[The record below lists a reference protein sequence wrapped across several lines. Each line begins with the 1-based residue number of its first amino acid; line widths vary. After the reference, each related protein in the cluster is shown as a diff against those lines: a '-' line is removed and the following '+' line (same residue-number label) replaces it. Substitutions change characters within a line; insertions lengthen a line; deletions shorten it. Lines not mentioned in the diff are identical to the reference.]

1 MEGIEASDQSATRLM
16 PAALVF
22 AISFSVIL
30 ILHFPLLRLPY
41 FWDEAGYYIPAA
53 RDLFLSGTLIPHSTP
68 SNAHPPVIMAY
79 LSACWKIA
87 GYSLVTT
94 RVAMLV
100 IAAFSLTGLVRLAE
114 VVANRQVAI
123 ATAVC
128 TAIYPIFFVQSSLA
142 QVDLAAAGFTFWGL
156 HAYIQNRRWAIGF
169 WMSLAALTKETAI
182 LAPVALVAWEL
193 LSAYLRNARWP
204 HMGSG
209 SKNRGQRLLALI
221 LPFIILAAWYVYHYR
236 MTGYLLGNPEY
247 FRYNV
252 QSTLNPLRAVVALG
266 LRLWQTF
273 GYLHLWILSAAMAL
287 AMYRPALKNAHEQRK
302 RIAIP
307 TQLIF
312 LAVTLVYV
320 VFMSI
325 VGGAALAR
333 YMLPVV
339 PLVILTAVSTLWR
352 RVQRWVAILAIVIA
366 SFAASL
372 FGLRPTD
379 SPSKTISRT
388 AITSSC
394 TSVPLNSSK
403 SDSLPLAC

>member
-1 MEGIEASDQSATRLM
+1 MLSKKRPMATHGKRFEESW
-16 PAALVF
+16 A
-22 AISFSVIL
+22 
-30 ILHFPLLRLPY
+30 
-41 FWDEAGYYIPAA
+41 
-53 RDLFLSGTLIPHSTP
+53 
-68 SNAHPPVIMAY
+68 
-79 LSACWKIA
+79 
-87 GYSLVTT
+87 TT
-94 RVAMLV
+94 
-100 IAAFSLTGLVRLAE
+100 
-114 VVANRQVAI
+114 
-123 ATAVC
+123 
-128 TAIYPIFFVQSSLA
+128 
-142 QVDLAAAGFTFWGL
+142 
-156 HAYIQNRRWAIGF
+156 
-169 WMSLAALTKETAI
+169 
-182 LAPVALVAWEL
+182 
-193 LSAYLRNARWP
+193 
-204 HMGSG
+204 SG
-209 SKNRGQRLLALI
+209 SHPTVL
-221 LPFIILAAWYVYHYR
+221 ILAAWYVYHYR

-352 RVQRWVAILAIVIA
+352 RVQRWVAISCHRHRQFCGFPLLASALRILPRRQSCVPRLHRHAPACRSIPRKAIPFLLRADSVA
-366 SFAASL
+366 SI
-372 FGLRPTD
+372 G
-379 SPSKTISRT
+379 
-388 AITSSC
+388 
-394 TSVPLNSSK
+394 
-403 SDSLPLAC
+403 